1 MEAKTDVRMGN
12 PGYVIPGCNS
22 QKANS
27 VGIHWQRYSFDF
39 KDLGDVAAFV
49 SQFYGDYGI
58 DEYCTLNYTTRF
70 IWSNGVSLN
79 YDADPER
86 RKRLHRDR
94 ITLDVP
100 GSACDELTCPDLLLL
115 MDGCQELGCKSTR
128 LDVFFDDYERS
139 VTMDELRDAA
149 AQGDYSMFN
158 VTSENRTRNR
168 TQKGNDGVVYDA
180 VTFGRRAS
188 KGSGAF
194 LRVYDKNLESNG
206 ESNCIRWELELT
218 QHKAEKVFKYLAGC
232 DGNMD
237 VFAVVCGAIIGG
249 CITFVHRT
257 KRAGDKNI
265 IRLAEYDWWA
275 AIKKTLGALSI
286 RIAKKTNTL
295 TGTIEWVERQVAPSL
310 ALIHKAFRSQQDYF
324 NLMCHLLEVGES
336 RMNYNQRQ
344 IAKQNAG
351 CLTYNRKFNKEK
363 QERDYLD
370 AMCVRVG

>member
-1 MEAKTDVRMGN
+1 MVAKTDVRTGN

-27 VGIHWQRYSFDF
+27 VTIHWQRYSFDY
-39 KDLGDVAAFV
+39 KDIGDVAAFV
-49 SQFYGDYGI
+49 SAFYGDYGM
-58 DEYCTLNYTTRF
+58 DEFCALNYTTRF

-79 YDADPER
+79 FDSDPER

-115 MDGCQELGCKSTR
+115 FDGCQELGGKCTR
-128 LDVFFDDYERS
+128 LDIAFDDYGRM
-139 VTMDELRDAA
+139 VTFDELRSIAA
-149 AQGDYSMFN
+149 RHDYSGFIVASAN
-158 VTSENRTRNR
+158 WTHNRTR
-168 TQKGNDGVVYDA
+168 KENDGLVYDA

-206 ESNCIRWELELT
+206 ESNCIRWELELS
-218 QHKAEKVFKYLAGC
+218 QHKAQKAFTYLAGC
-232 DGNMD
+232 DGNLE
-237 VFAVVCGAIIGG
+237 VFATVCGAIIGG
-249 CITFVHRT
+249 CINFVHRT
-257 KRAGDKNI
+257 ERAGDKNI
-265 IRLAEYDWWA
+265 IRLSEYDWWA
-275 AIKKTLGALSI
+275 SIKKTLGILSL

-310 ALIHKAFRSQQDYF
+310 ALVDKAFRSKRDYF
-324 NLMCHLLEVGES
+324 NYMCHLLEVGES

-344 IAKQNAG
+344 LAKQHG
-351 CLTYNRKFNKEK
+351 GSLVYDRKFNREK
-363 QERDYLD
+363 QEQAYLD
-370 AMCVRVG
+370 VMCVRAG